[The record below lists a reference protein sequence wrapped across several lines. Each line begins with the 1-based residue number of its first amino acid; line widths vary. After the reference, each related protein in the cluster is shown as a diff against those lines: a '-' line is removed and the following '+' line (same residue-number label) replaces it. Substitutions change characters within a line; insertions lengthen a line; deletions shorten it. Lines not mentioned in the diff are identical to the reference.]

1 MKTNR
6 MKKTLFLR
14 EVLMSIKKAK
24 KNWEANLAKK
34 VKADPFEEKIRLY
47 VSKHRDLV
55 GPFLQMMGSA
65 QPKEIYSPIVTKP
78 SNLDELNYLQEAPRR
93 GSSIQI
99 FLKNKTVR
107 INNIPTQSLV
117 VEMRYNLYQ

>member
-1 MKTNR
+1 
-6 MKKTLFLR
+6 
-14 EVLMSIKKAK
+14 MSIKKAK